1 MLSNWVRALLL
12 LIFLP
17 TTDRVTG
24 MLSSAETIDVIAE
37 ALTVHQVPAVVLD
50 PVAFPYV
57 TW

>member
-1 MLSNWVRALLL
+1 M
-12 LIFLP
+12 
-17 TTDRVTG
+17 TDRVIG

-50 PVAFPYV
+50 PVALPCV